1 MYKNTGL
8 ARVKK
13 PVEKNRV
20 FLLVFIGFFQ
30 RNFEKKQRK
39 PFFFQNFQ
47 DDTLFFQIIQNFIN
61 FSAFT
66 FTF

>member
-1 MYKNTGL
+1 MKNLSLWSFTETVEEVLSLEVVRDSAGL

-30 RNFEKKQRK
+30 RNFEKNRLV
-39 PFFFQNFQ
+39 PAFFKIF
-47 DDTLFFQIIQNFIN
+47 
-61 FSAFT
+61 
-66 FTF
+66 

>member
-1 MYKNTGL
+1 MRRFETLLAHSAEAQNPGL

-30 RNFEKKQRK
+30 RNFEKNRLVLA
-39 PFFFQNFQ
+39 FFKIF
-47 DDTLFFQIIQNFIN
+47 
-61 FSAFT
+61 
-66 FTF
+66 